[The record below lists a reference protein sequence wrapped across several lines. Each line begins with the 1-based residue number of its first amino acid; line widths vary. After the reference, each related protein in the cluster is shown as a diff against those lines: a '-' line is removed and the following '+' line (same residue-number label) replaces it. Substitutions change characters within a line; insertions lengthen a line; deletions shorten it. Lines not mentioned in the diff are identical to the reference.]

1 MKDKKG
7 FAGVEIA
14 IVIAIIAL
22 LFAIVRSLPSK
33 PKSQTKTENGYE
45 YQATTIE
52 GCEYFVNRSYSGY
65 YGLTHKGNCTNV
77 IHRSEYE
84 NPR

>member
-1 MKDKKG
+1 MKNG
-7 FAGVEIA
+7 ITGLEIA

-22 LFAIVRSLPSK
+22 LIAIIIGSLPSK

-45 YQATTIE
+45 YQTTTIE
-52 GCEYFVNRSYSGY
+52 GCEYFVNRSYSGH